1 MSMHGPPVVVSPPV
15 LIGSPVLP
23 LVVVPLVSASLV
35 LGSPVV
41 GAPDSLLDP
50 SPVIDV
56 EVGVPVPLV
65 PPPLVLPV
73 PALINDVCVALTP
86 VSARIPSSPH
96 APSAPTNTARTIR
109 GFMIAD
115 LITPA
120 RPRSPREIEAPP
132 RAPTTRQSPC

>member
-1 MSMHGPPVVVSPPV
+1 MHGPPVVVSPPV
-15 LIGSPVLP
+15 LTGSPVL

-41 GAPDSLLDP
+41 GAPVSLLDP

-56 EVGVPVPLV
+56 EVGVPVPLE

-96 APSAPTNTARTIR
+96 APSAPTITASTIR
-109 GFMIAD
+109 GFMIGD

-120 RPRSPREIEAPP
+120 RPRSAREIEAPP
-132 RAPTTRQSPC
+132 RASTTRQSPC